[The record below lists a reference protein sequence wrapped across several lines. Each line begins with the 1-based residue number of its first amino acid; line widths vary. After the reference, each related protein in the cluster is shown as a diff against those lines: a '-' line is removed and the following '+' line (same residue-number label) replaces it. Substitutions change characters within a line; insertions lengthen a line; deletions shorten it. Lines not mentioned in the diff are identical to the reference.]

1 MASKIEQM
9 YQPTSRYFRHVTKF
23 SSCDV
28 VEIHAGYG
36 RMSAHH
42 YSDHNASVG
51 PSGSMHTKSSIESYV
66 AAGRWIEITL
76 DELLGKQGVLTPV
89 HQLFSD
95 MHQSEPGDPPN
106 PLYPTK
112 EQASEQRM
120 RAQRFHDM
128 WRYYHPRW
136 QRQLR
141 GASHISWRYDCY
153 DDQRMQIRHDNKVR
167 GLARRLWLGQ
177 VGLFSDDP
185 KVAFA
190 AQFTALS
197 KLIETSDDNFEF
209 SWAWTK
215 LQDKTYQRGWP
226 FNITEAIATADNK
239 RAYGDWSTPY
249 FPGLKIKESLR
260 WHFVHTSKA
269 DPTKVAYAKDWR
281 ALWSLID
288 PTIENKTDATNKFV
302 TTTPGK
308 YLTKFYGDELTEVQI
323 RDMAAACVA
332 EALPPV
338 LHIATTE
345 ADIIKAIAE
354 GPTESCMANGY
365 HHNGNREKYGWF
377 NSPVHPAAIYASG
390 DIEVLYLKNVDGEIT
405 ARAIANAATKEVA
418 RIYGDKTKMLKGMA
432 GTEYK
437 QQEHALVG
445 CCVRKI
451 LFDDDRKIVMAY
463 VDAGIGSG
471 GGSLY
476 AEDEG
481 DDSFLRLVSG
491 ENSSYYN
498 TYDGYSNKGY
508 SDAKGHHSSHVCEAC
523 DDDVYDA
530 DDLTTVTSRSGGE
543 IEVCESCLNNY
554 HYAIGRHGDE
564 SWHHRDRC
572 IQVSDSW
579 YVERYASDNGLRQAE
594 CGPSSGEW
602 FHEDDL
608 RYTENGYAHESDCT
622 KLDIEHNGYSW
633 ALDDVT
639 EETEDGDT
647 IHTDDARPCEITG
660 QTWHKKDMIRI
671 EEKLPGPTEG
681 FSNRVWIHPDAIVDE
696 HERVTVWYPIPMR
709 AAVLVID
716 HPEIGFGVAEFDFS
730 GEEFKNVLIVGDDAD
745 LPDALGRAYDEHH
758 EETEELEAA

>member
-1 MASKIEQM
+1 MVSKIEQM
-9 YQPTSRYFRHVTKF
+9 YQLTSRYFRHVTKF
-23 SSCDV
+23 AGCDV
-28 VEIHAGYG
+28 VEIHAGYS
-36 RMSAHH
+36 RLSTHF
-42 YSDHNASVG
+42 YTDHNASIG
-51 PSGSMHTKSSIESYV
+51 PSPSMHSKTSVDSYV
-66 AAGRWIEITL
+66 ARKLWIEITL
-76 DELLGKQGVLTPV
+76 DELLCKQGVLTSNHP
-89 HQLFSD
+89 LFSD

-106 PLYPTK
+106 PLYPTQ
-112 EQASEQRM
+112 EQTNEQRM

-136 QRQLR
+136 QRQMR
-141 GASHISWRYDCY
+141 GNPMNWRYDVY
-153 DDQRMQIRHDNKVR
+153 DDQKMQVRQENKVR

-197 KLIETSDDNFEF
+197 KLVETSDNNIGF
-209 SWAWTK
+209 SWAWIK
-215 LQDKTYQRGWP
+215 LQDKTYQRGRT
-226 FNITEAIATADNK
+226 FNIAEAIAAADNK
-239 RAYGDWSTPY
+239 RLYCDWSIPY
-249 FPGLKIKESLR
+249 FPGLKNKESCR

-288 PTIENKTDATNKFV
+288 PTIEDKTDATNKFV

-308 YLTKFYGDELTEVQI
+308 YLTKFYSDELTEVQI

-345 ADIIKAIAE
+345 ADIIEAIAE

-365 HHNGNREKYGWF
+365 HHDGNRGMYRWF
-377 NSPVHPAAIYASG
+377 KSPVHPAAIYASG

-418 RIYGDKTKMLKGMA
+418 RIYGDKTKMQKAMA
-432 GTEYK
+432 GTAYK
-437 QQEHALVG
+437 QEVHALVG
-445 CCVRKI
+445 CRVRKI
-451 LFDDDRKIVMAY
+451 LFDDDRRVVMAY
-463 VDAGIGSG
+463 VDAGISSG

-481 DDSFLRLVSG
+481 EDGFLRLVSDEG
-491 ENSSYYN
+491 SRYYN
-498 TYDGYSNKGY
+498 TYDGYSNRGY
-508 SDAKGHHSSHVCEAC
+508 SDANGHHSYHVCEEC
-523 DDDVYDA
+523 DDEVDGA
-530 DDLTTVTSRSGGE
+530 DDLTTVTARSGSE
-543 IEVCESCLNNY
+543 IDVCESCLNNSY
-554 HYAIGRHGDE
+554 QWATGRHGNDG
-564 SWHHRDRC
+564 WHHRDRC
-572 IQVSDSW
+572 IEVSGNW
-579 YVERYASDNGLRQAE
+579 YVERYASDNGIGQAS
-594 CGPSSGEW
+594 CGPFSGEW

-608 RYTENGYAHESDCT
+608 RCTEDGYAHESDCT
-622 KLDIEHNGYSW
+622 KLDIEHNGYNW
-633 ALDDVT
+633 ALDDDT

-647 IHTDDARPCEITG
+647 IHTDDARQCEITG

-671 EEKLPGPTEG
+671 EEKLPHPLEG
-681 FSNRVWIHPDAIVDE
+681 FSNRCWIHPDAIVNE

-730 GEEFKNVLIVGDDAD
+730 DEEFKNVLIVGDDAD
-745 LPDALGRAYDEHH
+745 LSDALGTAYAEHH

>member
-1 MASKIEQM
+1 MVSKIEQM
-9 YQPTSRYFRHVTKF
+9 YQLTSRYFRHVTKF
-23 SSCDV
+23 NGCDV
-28 VEIHAGYG
+28 VEVHAGYN
-36 RMSAHH
+36 RMSTHFYAN
-42 YSDHNASVG
+42 HNASIG
-51 PSGSMHTKSSIESYV
+51 PSVCMHTETAIDSYV
-66 AAGRWIEITL
+66 SAGRWIEITL
-76 DELLGKQGVLTPV
+76 EELLCKQGVLTSNHP
-89 HQLFSD
+89 LFSD

-112 EQASEQRM
+112 EQRSAQRM

-128 WRYYHPRW
+128 WQYYHPRW
-136 QRQLR
+136 QRQML
-141 GASHISWRYDCY
+141 GVQMSWRYDAY
-153 DDQRMQIRHDNKVR
+153 DDQKMQVRQENKVR

-185 KVAFA
+185 KIAFA

-197 KLIETSDDNFEF
+197 KLVETSDETIGF

-215 LQDKTYQRGWP
+215 LRNKMYEYGRP
-226 FNITEAIATADNK
+226 SNLSEAIAIADNK

-249 FPGLKIKESLR
+249 FPGLNNKESLR

-288 PTIENKTDATNKFV
+288 PTIEDKTDATNKFV

-308 YLTKFYGDELTEVQI
+308 YLTKFYGDVLTEVQI

-365 HHNGNREKYGWF
+365 HHDGNREKYGWF
-377 NSPVHPAAIYASG
+377 KSPVHPAAIYASG
-390 DIEVLYLKNVDGEIT
+390 DIEVLYLKNSDGEIT
-405 ARAIANAATKEVA
+405 ARAIAATHSKKVA
-418 RIYGDKTKMLKGMA
+418 RIYGDKTKMLKAMA
-432 GTEYK
+432 GTGYE
-437 QQEHALVG
+437 QQERALVG
-445 CCVRKI
+445 CRIRKI
-451 LFDDDRKIVMAY
+451 LFDDDRKVVMAY

-481 DDSFLRLVSG
+481 DDGFLCLVSD

-498 TYDGYSNKGY
+498 TYDGYNNKGY
-508 SDAKGHHSSHVCEAC
+508 SDAKGHHSHHVCYEC
-523 DDDVYDA
+523 DDA
-530 DDLTTVTSRSGGE
+530 DNLTMATARSGDD
-543 IEVCESCLNNY
+543 IEVCGSCLNNFY
-554 HYAIGRHGDE
+554 RWAIGRHGDE

-572 IQVSDSW
+572 IEVSGDW
-579 YVERYASDNGLRQAE
+579 YVERYASDNNIRQAD

-602 FHEDDL
+602 LHEDDL
-608 RYTENGYAHESDCT
+608 RYTEGGYAHESECT
-622 KLDIEHNGYSW
+622 KLDIEHNEANW
-633 ALDDVT
+633 ALDDDT
-639 EETEDGDT
+639 EETADGDT
-647 IHTDDARPCEITG
+647 IHSDAARLCELTG
-660 QTWHKKDMIRI
+660 EVWHKKDMIRI
-671 EEKLPGPTEG
+671 EVRLPGPTEG
-681 FSNRVWIHPDAIVDE
+681 SPSRFWIHPDAIINE

-730 GEEFKNVLIVGDDAD
+730 EEEFKNVLTVGDDAD
-745 LPDALGRAYDEHH
+745 LSDALSNAYAEHH